1 MTAMLNQLEEFYRDN
16 GILSTHFTCKHK
28 DACKGDCKNFTGP
41 KSAYVGEGYEAG
53 ELPRLLFVSLDSG
66 DGAEE
71 PEHRLPVAV
80 RDSEHG
86 TVVDDLHKNQHWYHT
101 YELAWYILK
110 RFDSKFEKVEDVKGF
125 FAHTNSAKC
134 CLNNPGREQADDRL
148 FENCRG
154 YLEGELKVLAPQLL
168 VTQGAKADA
177 AVDPLIERVKTVEEN
192 CAYHGVLFGQPIF
205 WLLTYHPRYAPGF
218 HAQRK
223 GGEGWEFYAEE
234 MYRFINRQQGG

>member
-16 GILSTHFTCKHK
+16 GILSTQFTCKHK
-28 DACKGDCKNFTGP
+28 DDCKGNCETFTGP

-66 DGAEE
+66 DGAEDA
-71 PEHRLPVAV
+71 EHRLPVAV
-80 RDSEHG
+80 RNSELG

-134 CLNNPGREQADDRL
+134 CLNNPGREQADNRL

-154 YLEGELKVLAPQLL
+154 YMEGELKVLAPQLL
-168 VTQGAKADA
+168 VTQGAKADD
-177 AVDPLIERVKTVEEN
+177 AVAPLIEITKTVEEN
-192 CAYHGVLFGQPIF
+192 CAYHGVLLGNPIF
-205 WLLTYHPRYAPGF
+205 WLLTYHPRYGPGF

-223 GGEGWEFYAEE
+223 GGESWEFYAEE
-234 MYRFINRQQGG
+234 MHRFINNPPGS